1 MTLLLLIAFLWGACE
16 ATFFVI
22 VPDVWISYVAW
33 RRGMRAAIGAACFA
47 AAGAIVGGVIL
58 WHFTLADPASIA
70 SFLVALP
77 GIDAAMRAD
86 VSAAVAEGW
95 IGALVAGGFGGI
107 PYKLFV
113 AEAAKQ
119 GIDPA
124 LFLVVSVF
132 ARLVRFLAVA
142 WLAAFVSAR
151 VTPRWRLPVWA
162 AFWLSL
168 YVGHFA
174 LFGF

>member
-1 MTLLLLIAFLWGACE
+1 MLLLLIAFLWGASE

-22 VPDVWISYVAW
+22 VPDVWISYIAW
-33 RRGMRAAIGAACFA
+33 RRGTRPAMGAACFA
-47 AAGAIVGGVIL
+47 AAGAIVGGVVL

-86 VSAAVAEGW
+86 VSATMAEGW

-113 AEAAKQ
+113 AEAATLAV
-119 GIDPA
+119 DPA
-124 LFLVVSVF
+124 LFFTVSVF

-142 WLAAFVSAR
+142 WLAACIGAR
-151 VTPRWRLPVWA
+151 VTPRWRLPAWA
-162 AFWLSL
+162 AFWLVL
-168 YVGHFA
+168 YVGYFA
-174 LFGF
+174 LVGF